1 MADHTANAMLAAIR
15 SMREVVM
22 PALDPAHPLARE
34 QAGLVVKYLEFWA
47 ARIDHIGDRNRAELT
62 AYASMGRALLASAQD
77 VSPVLASELGE
88 ELDVAQTLLSR
99 SASDV
104 EALRRSVAALTQL
117 VTALVRAANAAGHP
131 AGDRVGRIV
140 IEHSADVALLQRA
153 WFGPQGWEDPLPP
166 DLQQVLVDQL
176 AEGTPS

>member
-88 ELDVAQTLLSR
+88 ELDVAQTL
-99 SASDV
+99 
-104 EALRRSVAALTQL
+104 RRSVAALTQL

-153 WFGPQGWEDPLPP
+153 WFGPQGWEDPVPP